1 MSIQGT
7 KMNPTNFHKSQFKY
21 YLILVPASLMMILPV
36 LFIINQAFKPLDEL
50 FLFPPK
56 FFANNPTLINF
67 QTLFRVSTQTGVSL
81 SRYLF
86 NSVVITAF
94 MMILTIVLSVMTG
107 YVFSKKEFKAKKTL
121 FKINQTAL
129 MFVKT
134 AVVIP
139 TYLIIINVGLNN
151 SFLVHIVP
159 YLAVPVNI
167 FLMKQ
172 FIDQIPDEI
181 IEAARIDGA
190 GDFYIIFNIIIPL
203 TKNAIATV
211 AILTFQ
217 TTWMSVEASSM
228 YIQDESLK
236 SFAFYLN
243 ALTAQ
248 STGQTVAGSGIAAA
262 AALIMFIPNLVIFIV
277 MQSRVMNTMM
287 HAGIK

>member
-56 FFANNPTLINF
+56 FFAKNPTLINF

-139 TYLIIINVGLNN
+139 TYLIIIKIGLNN